1 MTLRYAVLLF
11 AALGLAACNLGQAA
25 PTPTMDPNILE
36 TWTPVPVTPIV
47 QPTDASPIPSGRSLP
62 TPLPM
67 TNTPDGVPPRP
78 VTPVLLTPL
87 PIGAQ
92 NANPAAGGLPAR
104 SPAGAASRY
113 PITLRPGETVGIN
126 YAVTVLGGSVT
137 LVFQGPEGILW
148 QKTFTASEAD
158 RAQVTVQTG
167 GSYEVLAFTDRFNG
181 SYDLTWD

>member
-1 MTLRYAVLLF
+1 MLPRYALLIV
-11 AALGLAACNLGQAA
+11 ATLGLAACNLGQAG

-36 TWTPVPVTPIV
+36 TWTPLPVTPIV
-47 QPTDASPIPSGRSLP
+47 QPTEASPIPSGRALP

-87 PIGAQ
+87 PLGVQ
-92 NANPAAGGLPAR
+92 NANPAALPAR
-104 SPAGAASRY
+104 SAVGAASRY

-126 YAVTVLGGSVT
+126 YAVTVLAGTVT

-158 RAQVTVQTG
+158 RAEVTVQTG
-167 GSYEVLAFTDRFNG
+167 GNYEVLAFTDRFNG
-181 SYDLTWD
+181 SYDLSWD